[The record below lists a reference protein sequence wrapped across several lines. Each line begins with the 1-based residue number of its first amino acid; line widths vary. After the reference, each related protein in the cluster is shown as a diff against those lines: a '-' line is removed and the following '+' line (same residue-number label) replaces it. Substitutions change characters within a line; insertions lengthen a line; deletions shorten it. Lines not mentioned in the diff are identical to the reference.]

1 MMIKK
6 ISVLLKK
13 RTLMSITKDTSK
25 EQDKSKFSSEN
36 HHTAWCITREDVAVG
51 GGFHPTDQAFTI
63 Y

>member
-13 RTLMSITKDTSK
+13 KTLSITKDTSK

-36 HHTAWCITREDVAVG
+36 HHTASCITRKDLAVG